1 MISQI
6 QAKHDDLHKVYVE
19 TQEKLKQVTY
29 TKLYY

>member
-19 TQEKLKQVTY
+19 TQEKLKQVIY
-29 TKLYY
+29 QMI